1 MDLFFNILD
10 IASYVIAGLALV
22 GILYIVLRKFS
33 VVASIDTQSIP
44 KHQQEVVRQKL
55 AAKRLLRKFENAGGF
70 LNRFVKPFFLKLY
83 EWSKS
88 LIQHLI
94 KIERQI
100 SVSLAKKQ
108 SKKDGAHEKISELK
122 EIAEEAKSAED
133 YNEAEQKYIEMIS
146 LNPHSV
152 EAYKK
157 LGDLYME
164 TKEYKSALE
173 TYTFII
179 SLEKKS
185 GDTPQS
191 VDVGAGSAIADHYAD
206 IARANI
212 GLEQWAAASTSID
225 EALKFEPNNPKY
237 LDILF
242 NVSIQLKDTQR
253 ADEALTRLKEVNP
266 ENQKLE
272 EFIDQL
278 ARIEK

>member
-1 MDLFFNILD
+1 MDLFFHILD
-10 IASYVIAGLALV
+10 IASYVIAGLALI
-22 GILYIVLRKFS
+22 GIIVIVFRKLS

-44 KHQQEVVRQKL
+44 KHQQEAVRQKL
-55 AAKRLLRKFENAGGF
+55 AAKRLLRKFEHAGGF
-70 LNRFVKPFFLKLY
+70 VNRFVKPLFLKLY
-83 EWSKS
+83 ELTKS

-94 KIERQI
+94 KLERQI

-108 SKKDGAHEKISELK
+108 SKQGDAHEKITELK
-122 EIAEEAKSAED
+122 EIAEEAHSAED
-133 YNEAEQKYIEMIS
+133 YTEAEQKYIEMIS

-152 EAYKK
+152 ESYKN

-173 TYTFII
+173 TYTYII
-179 SLEKKS
+179 SLEKKQ
-185 GDTPQS
+185 GTPQA

-212 GLEQWAAASTSID
+212 GLEQWAAAVISID

-242 NVSIQLKDTQR
+242 SVSIELKDEKR

-272 EFIDQL
+272 EFTDQL